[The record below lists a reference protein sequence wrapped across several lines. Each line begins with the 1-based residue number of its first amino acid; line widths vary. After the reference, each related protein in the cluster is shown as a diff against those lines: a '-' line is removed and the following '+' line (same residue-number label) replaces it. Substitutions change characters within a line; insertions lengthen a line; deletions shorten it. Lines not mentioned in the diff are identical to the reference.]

1 MTDHPLE
8 SCDPQRLVD
17 YMLGRHDERECGQP
31 AAYQRGR
38 RDAQQEQ
45 RRRDAQDAAHMTR
58 AAAIVHGLARRPVV
72 TPEALWATPSEMT
85 AELAERDRL
94 RAEQFRAAARA
105 TRARLKLP
113 TTSGVAS

>member
-1 MTDHPLE
+1 MTDHPID
-8 SCDPQRLVD
+8 SGDPQRLID
-17 YMLGRHDERECGQP
+17 YMAGRHDEREYGQS

-38 RDAQQEQ
+38 CDAQQEQ
-45 RRRDAQDAAHMTR
+45 RERDAQDAIHMTR

-72 TPEALWATPSEMT
+72 TPEALWATPGEMT

-105 TRARLKLP
+105 TRARLKLQAP
-113 TTSGVAS
+113 LGVAS